1 MTDNISEQGFEL
13 VLNWVRNNDSLF
25 VIVFWPRLNSLVLIF
40 VILIGL
46 GMSLSQGVTTS
57 LL

>member
-1 MTDNISEQGFEL
+1 MTDDISEQGFEL

-25 VIVFWPRLNSLVLIF
+25 VIAFWARLNSLVLIF
-40 VILIGL
+40 VISIGL